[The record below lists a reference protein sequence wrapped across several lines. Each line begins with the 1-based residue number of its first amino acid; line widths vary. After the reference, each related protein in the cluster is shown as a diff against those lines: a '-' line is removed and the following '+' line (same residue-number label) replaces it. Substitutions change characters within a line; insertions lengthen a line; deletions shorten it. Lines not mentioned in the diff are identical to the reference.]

1 MTKEELAKIKKLE
14 RTMQYEVFE
23 YHHRT
28 TADLKELLEFLG
40 FDDDL
45 SYITNIDTDEVEVQL
60 INNSYEVFDGHFV
73 VKDQNNII
81 KVMSPYEYEKF
92 EKECTEQNKTN
103 KKQQEMTREELVEL
117 LYDNFYYAPV
127 NAIHLPNLD
136 FTKYNCGVDI
146 SFMKVNGRLKQNYQ
160 TVGKDLLQDNQ
171 EVRGDLVQSYC
182 QVKGDLHQNN
192 QTVDKDLSQDH
203 QTVEEDLIEGNNKVK
218 GKVYKHYF

>member
-1 MTKEELAKIKKLE
+1 MNKEQTKIKKLE

-45 SYITNIDTDEVEVQL
+45 SYITNIDTNEVEIQT
-60 INNSYEVFDGHFV
+60 INKSYEVFDGHFI
-73 VKDQNNII
+73 VKDQDNII

-92 EKECTEQNKTN
+92 EKGCEEQNQITDKQKKMTKT
-103 KKQQEMTREELVEL
+103 ELVKL

-127 NAIHLPNLD
+127 SAIHLPNLD

-146 SFMKVNGRLKQNYQ
+146 SNMKVNGVLKQNYQ
-160 TVGKDLLQDNQ
+160 TVGKDLLQDHQ
-171 EVRGDLVQSYC
+171 KVGEDLVQFHC
-182 QVKGDLHQNN
+182 QVKGDLHQDSQVVDKNLYQYN
-192 QTVDKDLSQDH
+192 QTVEGDL
-203 QTVEEDLIEGNNKVK
+203 TEGSNNVK
-218 GKVYKHYF
+218 RNVFEYRL